1 MYNRNKMN
9 MNLLCKRPLKLK
21 FPGNDY
27 KDDDE
32 AVSGNVQFLTK
43 GFDFFL
49 LFQLFDVT
57 FTLRPYKVI

>member
-43 GFDFFL
+43 GFDFF
-49 LFQLFDVT
+49 FT
-57 FTLRPYKVI
+57 FLVI